1 MNSLNFFDH
10 LQNINPLEQE
20 NTLNLLELP
29 GTLIEKI
36 KEEIR

>member
-1 MNSLNFFDH
+1 MNSFNFFDH
-10 LQNINPLEQE
+10 LKNINPLEQE
-20 NTLNLLELP
+20 NTLNLLP